1 MNRGDGETIAR
12 AADPRDAL
20 EFVLFEHMRHRQM
33 CKALERLAEATEFD
47 PARIAYLAD
56 FIRFDLTLHV
66 IDEEEDFFPLL
77 RQRCQ
82 PDDGIDEV
90 LDQMTDEHA
99 EDKVLSAEVRDLLN
113 RCLIERKAPAAI
125 AGGAE
130 TLLSFARH
138 EKRHMA
144 LENAVVIPFARR
156 RLTAKDLSAL
166 GERFAA
172 RRRRLAP
179 APDG

>member
-1 MNRGDGETIAR
+1 MNLADTEKIAP
-12 AADPRDAL
+12 AGDPRDAL
-20 EFVLFEHMRHRQM
+20 EFVLCEHLRHRQM
-33 CKALERLAEATEFD
+33 CKALERLAVSADFD
-47 PARIAYLAD
+47 PAQIAYLAD

-77 RQRCQ
+77 RERCQ
-82 PDDGIDEV
+82 PDDGIDAV

-113 RCLIERKAPAAI
+113 CCLIERKAPSAI
-125 AGGAE
+125 EGGAE
-130 TLLSFARH
+130 ILMTFARH

-172 RRRRLAP
+172 RRRRLTP